1 MKKRRIP
8 SSASKEIHSWIKT
21 SSFEWLFLS
30 LKPMGS
36 SFQKILRFGGFIW
49 MPKTWKF
56 WIVFWTR
63 SFQAYYMDQNWR
75 FIWIGKCLYWHM
87 SLRPKSANVW
97 VGLCLF
103 KLANVRLQFV
113 YRRMSGWRMS
123 NRRLW
128 LHHFLSDDKS
138 TTAHSR
144 RQQLLFLICKRHLC
158 SSCWI

>member
-56 WIVFWTR
+56 GYDLFKHTIRTKIDVLSELANVWKFK
-63 SFQAYYMDQNWR
+63 
-75 FIWIGKCLYWHM
+75 IGKCLYWHM

-103 KLANVRLQFV
+103 KLANVQLQYV
-113 YRRMSGWRMS
+113 YWRMSGWRMS

-128 LHHFLSDDKS
+128 LHHNF
-138 TTAHSR
+138 R
-144 RQQLLFLICKRHLC
+144 PP
-158 SSCWI
+158 SSQVS